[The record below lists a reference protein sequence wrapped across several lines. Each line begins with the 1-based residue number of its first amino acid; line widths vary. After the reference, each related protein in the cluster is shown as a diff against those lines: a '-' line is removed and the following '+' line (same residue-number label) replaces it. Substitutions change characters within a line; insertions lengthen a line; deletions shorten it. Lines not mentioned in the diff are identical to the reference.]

1 MGTLHE
7 YQKTF
12 ERSDRSAGDRQRHRE
27 KVRQAIKDNIA
38 DIIAEES
45 IIGKSRDKI
54 IKVPIRGVKE
64 YKFVYGEN
72 TPGVGQGKGQTQP
85 GDVVG
90 SSGDDQGQG
99 SDQAGDKP
107 GEDYYETDV
116 TLEELI
122 DIVFEDLELPF
133 WERKRL
139 RVVESLRRFKRKGFR
154 RKGIRPRL
162 DKKRSA
168 KARVRRKHATVGP
181 RRRQIITPGQDSAA
195 PIQDG
200 MVPAVDEALFRQHG
214 MDEAGEE
221 RFPFHEDDL
230 KYRHLTED
238 VKTESNAVVICIMDT
253 SGSMDTVKKYLARSF
268 YFLLYQFVSMRYENT
283 ELVFIAHHT
292 EAEEVNEDEFFHK
305 GESGGT
311 FVSSGYLKAL
321 EIIDKRY
328 HPAIWNIYAF
338 HCSDGDNFPSDNDA
352 AIEAAR
358 QLCQVCNLFGYGEI
372 KPVGSYSFSGTLFQ
386 LFRAIVADNFVMV
399 KIERK
404 EDLWRAFRQ
413 LISVDKTA
421 ATEETL
427 EE

>member
-12 ERSDRSAGDRQRHRE
+12 ERSDRSAGDRARHRE

-54 IKVPIRGVKE
+54 VKVPIRGVKE
-64 YKFVYGEN
+64 FRFVYGEN

-90 SSGDDQGQG
+90 KSEDGQAQGT
-99 SDQAGDKP
+99 DQAGDKP
-107 GEDYYETDV
+107 GEDYYETDI

-122 DIVFEDLELPF
+122 DIIFEDLELPF

-181 RRRQIITPGQDSAA
+181 RRHQSGEPEKEGT
-195 PIQDG
+195 PIQEGIVQALDAG
-200 MVPAVDEALFRQHG
+200 QFRRHGVDETG
-214 MDEAGEE
+214 KE

-230 KYRHLTED
+230 KYRHVVED
-238 VKTESNAVVICIMDT
+238 IKTESNAVVICIMDT

-292 EAEEVNEDEFFHK
+292 EAEEVTEEEFFHK

-321 EIIDKRY
+321 EIIDQRY

-352 AIEAAR
+352 ALDAAR
-358 QLCQVCNLFGYGEI
+358 QLCSVCNLFGYGEI

-386 LFRAIVADNFVMV
+386 LFRAIIADNFVMV

-413 LISVDKTA
+413 LISVDKSA

>member
-45 IIGKSRDKI
+45 IIGKSRDKVV
-54 IKVPIRGVKE
+54 KVPIRGVKE
-64 YKFVYGEN
+64 YRFVFGEN
-72 TPGVGQGKGQTQP
+72 VPGVGQGKGQTQP

-90 SSGDDQGQG
+90 QGEGQAQG
-99 SDQAGDKP
+99 NEQAGDKP
-107 GEDYYETDV
+107 GEDYYETDI

-122 DIVFEDLELPF
+122 EIVFEDLELPF

-168 KARVRRKHATVGP
+168 KARVRRKHATIGP
-181 RRRQIITPGQDSAA
+181 RRRQIIEEPEEEGVMQEGMTPALESG
-195 PIQDG
+195 
-200 MVPAVDEALFRQHG
+200 LFRQHG
-214 MDEAGEE
+214 MDEAGKE

-230 KYRHLTED
+230 KYRHVVED

-321 EIIDKRY
+321 EIIDQRY

-352 AIEAAR
+352 ALDAAR
-358 QLCQVCNLFGYGEI
+358 TLCQVCNLFGYGEI

-386 LFRAIVADNFVMV
+386 LFRALTADNFVMV

-413 LISVDKTA
+413 LISVDKSA
-421 ATEETL
+421 AAEETTL